1 MGYSKFKRGLTAL
14 LVHVRELDDGPT
26 IAEDTLK
33 FIRSALEENK
43 RSQRLN
49 KVQKVLKN
57 LRQAVPDQS
66 AGEPESTK
74 IAIELV
80 RPFEDQQRVDFLNLL
95 IQTLDNT
102 IDEQDV
108 KLVDEFV
115 GDLQKA
121 TDRPEALGNMI
132 QSLAELDFEEETEN
146 RENEEADQE
155 N

>member
-1 MGYSKFKRGLTAL
+1 M
-14 LVHVRELDDGPT
+14 
-26 IAEDTLK
+26 
-33 FIRSALEENK
+33 
-43 RSQRLN
+43 
-49 KVQKVLKN
+49 LKN

-80 RPFEDQQRVDFLNLL
+80 RAFDDQQRVDFLNLL